1 MAVMLIPSLRLPVV
15 LAAAALVLGACS
27 TGGSDQATT
36 AGETA
41 EDGSEIDDSPD
52 GATAADTFDP
62 AGLSAAGGGRSRFVP
77 LDDPEMIPADEAT
90 WLEPDDVVLGVVWGG
105 EAQAFP
111 VDQMA
116 YHHIAN
122 TTIAGEPYLV
132 TY

>member
-1 MAVMLIPSLRLPVV
+1 MAVVLIQPRRLPVV

-27 TGGSDQATT
+27 TGGTDQATT
-36 AGETA
+36 AGEVA
-41 EDGSEIDDSPD
+41 EEGSELDDSD

-122 TTIAGEPYLV
+122 TTVAGEPYLV